1 MQWGKKL
8 SKGICRNCKFFNRRK
23 LTRCAGPALANNVP
37 CTSCVLPPRLISLK
51 RGFSDPRSLTW
62 KASFSTFFF
71 FFPLRGSATVRG
83 ASLRARAFPA
93 FFGISAVALCPPG
106 ECSLVRWAQRLRGAG
121 TLVAPA
127 EPAWS
132 LAGRGRLTPALGNT
146 GSGHSPSRVAALSC
160 KSKS

>member
-1 MQWGKKL
+1 MEV
-8 SKGICRNCKFFNRRK
+8 
-23 LTRCAGPALANNVP
+23 AGPLGTPLGLAQRKR
-37 CTSCVLPPRLISLK
+37 RLDSLEAAQ
-51 RGFSDPRSLTW
+51 G
-62 KASFSTFFF
+62 
-71 FFPLRGSATVRG
+71 
-83 ASLRARAFPA
+83 A

-106 ECSLVRWAQRLRGAG
+106 ECSLVRWAQRLRGTG

>member
-1 MQWGKKL
+1 MCSPPATHF
-8 SKGICRNCKFFNRRK
+8 SKTWFLRPEEFDLKSLFFY
-23 LTRCAGPALANNVP
+23 
-37 CTSCVLPPRLISLK
+37 
-51 RGFSDPRSLTW
+51 
-62 KASFSTFFF
+62 FFF